1 MKVVVF
7 SAKPYDRE
15 SLAQVNATYQHEL
28 TFLDFNLTKNT
39 VALAQGYPVVCAFVN
54 DQLDAPVL
62 EKLHQGGCRLIA
74 LRCAGFNHVDLK
86 VATELGIQV
95 VRVPA
100 YSPHAVA
107 EHALTLIMDLNRRVY
122 RAYNQVRHG
131 NFALNGLLGFD
142 MFQKTVGVVG
152 TGKIG
157 EVMCQI
163 LRGLGCQ
170 ILAYDVVPNPACEAM
185 GVRYV
190 DLPTL
195 FQESHIISLHCPLTP
210 STYHLIN
217 EESLALMKPGVMIIN
232 TSRGAVLD
240 TKAAIQGLKSGK
252 IGYLGL
258 DVYEE
263 EGDLFFEDLSNQVIQ
278 DDTFMRLVTFP
289 NVVVTAHQAFFT
301 REALEKIAQTTLGS
315 IADFDMGKPLV
326 HAVRPEQFQAP
337 A

>member
-15 SLAQVNATYQHEL
+15 SLTQVNASYQHEL
-28 TFLDFNLTKNT
+28 TFLDFNLTPNT

-54 DQLDAPVL
+54 DQLDAPIL
-62 EKLHQGGCRLIA
+62 EKLHQGGCRFIA

-86 VATELGIQV
+86 AAAALGIPV

-195 FQESHIISLHCPLTP
+195 FQESHIISLHCPLNP

-240 TKAAIQGLKSGK
+240 TRAAIQGLKSGK